1 MKLDLRSINDNKPA
15 QRPVTKPARKK
26 TAPKDGGFAAKFLD
40 FHKRPLGK
48 FVMSALYTWLIC
60 GVISLTLLYGPWD
73 GFRTM
78 LITTTEVTINHKYI
92 SHIFY
97 PQSTIDKVME
107 KNKVTE
113 LETKTDTGSITTKL
127 PDKKKNEITL
137 TDISSGNYKAWML
150 EISDP
155 STVFLGVSEYFG
167 HKGQKMPYLISN
179 YPNAVAGINAGG
191 FGDANGFGNGGIPM
205 GLVIS
210 EGDIMHMP
218 NKSTYNIVGF
228 DENNVLILGK
238 FTKAEVS
245 ELHLRDACEFTPF
258 LIINGEAA
266 EMSGNGGW
274 GLNPRTA
281 IGQRRDGTVV
291 FVVIDG
297 RSVSSAGVTIKT
309 LQDIMIKQ
317 DCYNAANLDG
327 GSSTVLYYNG
337 AVINNPSGSDS
348 DGMRFLPNAFLA
360 NKD

>member
-1 MKLDLRSINDNKPA
+1 MKLDLRSINDNRPEPRPEKPPRRRA
-15 QRPVTKPARKK
+15 PVKE
-26 TAPKDGGFAAKFLD
+26 GSFAEKFLA
-40 FHKRPLGK
+40 FHRRPLGK

-60 GVISLTLLYGPWD
+60 GIAGLTLLYGPWD
-73 GFRTM
+73 GFRTL

-97 PQSTIDKVME
+97 PQATIDKVME
-107 KNKVTE
+107 KNKVQE
-113 LETKTDTGSITTKL
+113 LETKTDTGSISTK
-127 PDKKKNEITL
+127 PVEKKTNEITL
-137 TDISSGNYKAWML
+137 TDISSGNYKAWKL

-167 HKGQKMPYLISN
+167 QKGQKMPYLISN
-179 YPNAVAGINAGG
+179 YPRAVGGINAGG
-191 FGDANGFGNGGIPM
+191 FGDANGFGNGGIAM

-210 EGDIMHMP
+210 EGDVMHMP
-218 NKSTYNIVGF
+218 NKNSYNIVGF
-228 DENNVLILGK
+228 NEDDVLILGK

-245 ELHLRDACEFTPF
+245 ELRLRDACEFTPF
-258 LIINGEAA
+258 LIINGEPA

-291 FVVIDG
+291 FVVVDG

-309 LQDIMIKQ
+309 LQEIMIRE

-348 DGMRFLPNAFLA
+348 DGMRFLPNAFLV
-360 NKD
+360 NRN